1 MCIDYVIFYLVDT
14 YIKTPGALKMD
25 TTKEKDDCERCPECD
40 MPLED
45 VEVCNFCDWTRN
57 QDKERSTD

>member
-1 MCIDYVIFYLVDT
+1 
-14 YIKTPGALKMD
+14 MD